1 LLLDSDHKP
10 NWLHAFLT
18 FQRKMYAFCSTTCVE
33 EFKQI
38 NNVMARCEY
47 CKIDKVVK
55 EVKRI
60 NKIDRCFCSEG
71 MCQEQN

>member
-1 LLLDSDHKP
+1 
-10 NWLHAFLT
+10 
-18 FQRKMYAFCSTTCVE
+18 MYAFCENNCVE

-60 NKIDRCFCSEG
+60 NKIDRSFCSEG
-71 MCQEQN
+71 KY

>member
-1 LLLDSDHKP
+1 
-10 NWLHAFLT
+10 
-18 FQRKMYAFCSTTCVE
+18 MYAFCDKSCVE

-47 CKIDKVVK
+47 CKIDKVIK

-60 NKIDRCFCSEG
+60 NKIERPFCSEG
-71 MCQEQN
+71 KYKEQNKDTISR